1 MNNESI
7 EKLRLDRRLHSR
19 RGWIAEKDLQAELD
33 ALPDVSDKIKQQD
46 DGEPQPD
53 TAGDG
58 GTPAPEVASTVSP
71 GSPEGGGA

>member
-33 ALPDVSDKIKQQD
+33 ALPDVSDKIRPD
-46 DGEPQPD
+46 DEEPQPD
-53 TAGDG
+53 TTGDG
-58 GTPAPEVASTVSP
+58 GTPAPEAASTVSP
-71 GSPEGGGA
+71 GSLEGGGA